1 MEIWLYALFF
11 VCAYVAGYF
20 TRYLLDPK
28 EFAPPAPEKQTEIVA
43 PDAEDAPDEDEP
55 IGTLNFSI

>member
-11 VCAYVAGYF
+11 ICAYAAGYF

-28 EFAPPAPEKQTEIVA
+28 EFAAPGKQTEIVA
-43 PDAEDAPDEDEP
+43 PDAEDAPDAEEP